1 MREIVGF
8 AREKM
13 YFGYEDLVYKL
24 HTFPIDWVKGI
35 DFVEPEYR
43 ELFLAEYRQMCDV
56 FEKEIEKIET

>member
-1 MREIVGF
+1 
-8 AREKM
+8 M
-13 YFGYEDLVYKL
+13 YFGHEDLVYRL